1 MTGSMRVRL
10 LPESSPLGWTPYAWL
25 VYLSFFVVFAYLT
38 NDSLSAWIV
47 DGLALAA
54 FLVLYFRAFW
64 ECGPRL
70 LFYVFGIV
78 MIGLVT
84 SLRNPGAN
92 CFFIYG
98 AAFLGEVGRP
108 SVGARW
114 LLVILAVIGIHTW
127 AFNLPPTFWVPAA
140 VISLLVGGS
149 NIHFCEVRRKDHALI
164 KEHERAEQFAKIAER
179 ERIARDMHDLLGHTL
194 SVIVLKSELAS
205 KIVDRDPRRA
215 AAEIKDVEQISR
227 NALAEVRRA
236 IHGYRGERLLDEL
249 ASARTAL
256 AAANVSLS
264 EDIVPCALGADEE
277 RALALALREA
287 VTNVVRHSRASRCR
301 ITLNCAEGEVRLVVE
316 DDGVGGELVEGAGLA
331 GMRARLAEV
340 DGAVECDGTRGT
352 RLMVCVPERP
362 TAAAEPAVLS

>member
-1 MTGSMRVRL
+1 MRFRL
-10 LPESSPLGWTPYAWL
+10 LPESSPLGWTPYGWL
-25 VYLSFFVVFAYLT
+25 VYLSFFVVYAYVT

-47 DGLALAA
+47 DGLALVA

-64 ECGPRL
+64 VCGREL
-70 LFYVFGIV
+70 LLYVFGILT
-78 MIGLVT
+78 IGLVT
-84 SLRNPGAN
+84 SVHNPGAN
-92 CFFIYG
+92 CFFIYA

-114 LLVILAVIGIHTW
+114 LLVILAIVGLHTW
-127 AFNLPPTFWVPAA
+127 FFNLPPTFWVPAA
-140 VISLLVGGS
+140 VISVLVGGS
-149 NIHFCEVRRKDHALI
+149 NIHFCEVRRKDQALI

-205 KIVDRDPRRA
+205 KIAERDPRRA
-215 AAEIKDVEQISR
+215 AAEIKDVENISR

-249 ASARTAL
+249 ASARKVL
-256 AAANVSLS
+256 AAAGVTLTEEIMPS
-264 EDIVPCALGADEE
+264 ALGADEE
-277 RALALALREA
+277 RALALGLREA

-301 ITLNCAEGEVRLVVE
+301 ITLNPAHGEVRLLVE

-340 DGAVECDGTRGT
+340 DGGVECDGTRGT
-352 RLMVCVPERP
+352 RLILSVPERP
-362 TAAAEPAVLS
+362 AAAPEPAVLS